1 MEVIASMDT
10 QIKTVNVEEITKV
23 KGNMIMIIT
32 QIKKI
37 EDKVKENANEKEGM
51 GFLATQIQVIPIS
64 FCYITQIIYNSK
76 RHFKMIII

>member
-1 MEVIASMDT
+1 MEVKAIMDT

-51 GFLATQIQVIPIS
+51 GFSATQIQVIPIS
-64 FCYITQIIYNSK
+64 F
-76 RHFKMIII
+76 